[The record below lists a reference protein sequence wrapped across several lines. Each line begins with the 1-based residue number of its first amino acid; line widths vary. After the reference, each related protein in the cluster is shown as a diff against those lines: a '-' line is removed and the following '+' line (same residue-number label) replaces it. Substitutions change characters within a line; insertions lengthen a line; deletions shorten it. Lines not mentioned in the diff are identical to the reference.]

1 MRPWLKVLFLLFF
14 FALCGAAIVATHF
27 TRQRTPAPS
36 ARELY
41 SVITRQLSALRAS
54 DFESAYQRAAA
65 GVQEKF
71 SRTQFELMIRRDFA
85 SMTEAAKVEFGAV
98 EIAGATA
105 AVQVFLTTA
114 DGATR
119 LYLYSFSAERDGW
132 KIDGVQ
138 SLARQPVRHLP
149 GMRI

>member
-14 FALCGAAIVATHF
+14 FTLCGAAMIATHQS
-27 TRQRTPAPS
+27 RERVAPPTD
-36 ARELY
+36 RELY
-41 SVITRQLSALRAS
+41 SVVNRQLSALRAA
-54 DFESAYQRAAA
+54 DFESAYQRAAT

-98 EIAGATA
+98 EIGGATA
-105 AVQVFLTTA
+105 LVQVFLTTA
-114 DGATR
+114 DGTTR
-119 LYLYSFSAERDGW
+119 VYLYSFSAEGDGW

-138 SLARQPVRHLP
+138 SLGRQPIHHLP